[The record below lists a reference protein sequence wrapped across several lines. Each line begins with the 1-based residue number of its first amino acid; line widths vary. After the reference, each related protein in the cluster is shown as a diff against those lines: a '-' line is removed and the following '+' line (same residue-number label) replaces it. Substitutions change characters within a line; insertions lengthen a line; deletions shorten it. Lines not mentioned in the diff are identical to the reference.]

1 MVGQRDDW
9 VQKGELETV
18 QFVWVVDAIV
28 AALEALVS
36 TQFFLRYK
44 NSLNDMM
51 TDDTRLQLNA
61 AQKRHRGQ
69 IDVVLRLRKIEE

>member
-1 MVGQRDDW
+1 MVGQRVDW

-18 QFVWVVDAIV
+18 QLAWVVDAIV

-36 TQFFLRYK
+36 NQCFRYYK

-51 TDDTRLQLNA
+51 TGETR
-61 AQKRHRGQ
+61 
-69 IDVVLRLRKIEE
+69 